1 VETNDNRQGF
11 DHSGRAENWFIPRA
25 SRVPIRL
32 ADDVVSWNKM
42 SSAESKSRAS
52 RRDEAD
58 HASCTG
64 A

>member
-42 SSAESKSRAS
+42 SSAESKSRA
-52 RRDEAD
+52 
-58 HASCTG
+58 
-64 A
+64 